1 VTSPKTIEKA
11 LRMTPDAYPAWAIV
25 VDGSSAEAV
34 RAALT
39 QVVPEPTLG
48 KADLDL
54 LQLVFQAVSA
64 S

>member
-1 VTSPKTIEKA
+1 
-11 LRMTPDAYPAWAIV
+11 MTPDAHPAWALVI
-25 VDGSSAEAV
+25 DGSSAEAV

-39 QVVPEPTLG
+39 QVIPAPTLG
-48 KADLDL
+48 KADIDL